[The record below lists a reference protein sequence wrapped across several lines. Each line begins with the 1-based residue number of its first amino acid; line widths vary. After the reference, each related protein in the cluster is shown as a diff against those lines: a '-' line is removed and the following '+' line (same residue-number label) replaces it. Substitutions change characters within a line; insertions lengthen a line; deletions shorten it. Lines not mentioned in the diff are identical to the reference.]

1 MRGVRVSKI
10 GKGER
15 ADREFHGSLCVH
27 PLMSSDGGV
36 KTFLKD
42 VYEKIKALELE
53 LNEIHKAMS
62 HDNSP
67 SVSRDADLRSKRA
80 DVDTAAWL
88 DLIVKHKK

>member
-1 MRGVRVSKI
+1 MSPPEGHVQ
-10 GKGER
+10 
-15 ADREFHGSLCVH
+15 A
-27 PLMSSDGGV
+27 LMGSDGGV

-67 SVSRDADLRSKRA
+67 SVSRDADLRSKKVA
-80 DVDTAAWL
+80 VDTAAWL